1 MTLPVYPNRISALD
15 IALEYGYL
23 PISYIDIQSL
33 HSGSGYV
40 PDGSVGFPQ
49 GTRTRIPS
57 GLTSR
62 ISYGDFHCSVK
73 QSGYTVF
80 ILVVGGGGGGGW
92 GRRDKSGGAGSGGG
106 GGGICATSI
115 TIGLINAQF
124 TIQVGGGG
132 STGASEA
139 TNGNPG
145 GVSSISYAAP
155 GGSGYGSFV
164 SNGGYGGA
172 GNCGAGGAGGP
183 STTASGNGGAGS
195 GGAGGS
201 NGVGAGGGGGGVD
214 DRTCGTYNKGGDGA
228 YWPYTNQYYG
238 GGGGGGGDGGS
249 TSPGG
254 NGGGGNGQGSANGD
268 AGSDGLGGGGG
279 GGASWGNNSWNAG
292 GRGGS
297 GCVIVAY
304 PTSYGK
310 ILSGG
315 SESVSGNY
323 YIHQFTSVASGQSL
337 TQV

>member
-23 PISYIDIQSL
+23 PITYVDIQSL
-33 HSGSGYV
+33 HAGSGYV
-40 PDGSVGFPQ
+40 PDGTVGFPQ
-49 GTRTRIPS
+49 STRTRIPS

-62 ISYGDFHCSVK
+62 ISYDDFHGSAK
-73 QSGYTVF
+73 LAGYTAYL
-80 ILVVGGGGGGGW
+80 LVVGGGGAGGA

-106 GGGICATSI
+106 GGGVCIVQWLI
-115 TIGLINAQF
+115 PLINFQAIITVGAAGQPDYSFEAQDGF
-124 TIQVGGGG
+124 GGGASSCELRGMPGGPTTYTSNGGGG
-132 STGASEA
+132 
-139 TNGNPG
+139 G
-145 GVSSISYAAP
+145 G
-155 GGSGYGSFV
+155 
-164 SNGGYGGA
+164 
-172 GNCGAGGAGGP
+172 GNCRTGGAGGP

-228 YWPYTNQYYG
+228 YWPYTNAYYG

-279 GGASWGNNSWNAG
+279 GGASWGNNSWNWG

-310 ILSGG
+310 LLSGG
-315 SESVSGNY
+315 SEFVSGNY
-323 YIHQFTSVASGQSL
+323 YIHQFTSVSGGQQL
-337 TQV
+337 NQV